1 MRAVVAALLLSLV
14 ALLPGAGSAA
24 AAAGAPDGTEL
35 VIEPDRVE
43 PGARNVTLVF
53 RLTDGDPAP
62 VTGFELLLPT
72 GRPLVGVTAQ
82 APPGWAADLT
92 TTVLPAPA
100 PSADGPVTEIAS
112 AVSWTATEPRA
123 AGAVDFTLH
132 VDLMPEGAGPVR
144 FRAVSTDAAGNAA
157 EWTDSWAEGGP
168 KPAHDA
174 LKLALGAVPRP
185 AAVAVEHGD
194 HHGGAIAAPPTAATP
209 AGIAC
214 PAANAATSVGE
225 SARVP
230 RNAGVSARTLM
241 IRSAIRRVSGSFE
254 PVARSSRPHPRR
266 RPHDLQYRLSMVAT
280 TATCTRYRQV
290 SAAIKG

>member
-1 MRAVVAALLLSLV
+1 MRSVVAALLLSLV

-62 VTGFELLLPT
+62 VTGFQLLLPT

-100 PSADGPVTEIAS
+100 PSANGPVTEIAS

-144 FRAVSTDAAGNAA
+144 FRAVSTDAAGNTA

-174 LKLALGAVPRP
+174 LKLALGAAPRP
-185 AAVAVEHGD
+185 VAVAVEHGD
-194 HHGGAIAAPPTAATP
+194 HHGEAIAAPPTAATP
-209 AGIAC
+209 AGV
-214 PAANAATSVGE
+214 AATAAAVLAAAAALIVLLRALS
-225 SARVP
+225 
-230 RNAGVSARTLM
+230 
-241 IRSAIRRVSGSFE
+241 RRQ
-254 PVARSSRPHPRR
+254 RR
-266 RPHDLQYRLSMVAT
+266 HLGR
-280 TATCTRYRQV
+280 
-290 SAAIKG
+290 